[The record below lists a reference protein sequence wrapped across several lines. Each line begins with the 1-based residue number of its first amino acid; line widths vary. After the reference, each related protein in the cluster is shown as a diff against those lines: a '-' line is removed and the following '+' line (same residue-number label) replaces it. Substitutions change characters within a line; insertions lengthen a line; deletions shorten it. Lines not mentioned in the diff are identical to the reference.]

1 MLYCVE
7 FLKDLKT
14 HARNWSFDLS
24 QVSYIYLVS
33 LLRRIE
39 SYAVRRNR
47 GLATRGLIRK
57 MLIVLGS
64 IEFCVLCFF
73 ERTYSWG
80 ILSAAVW
87 VKSIG
92 RRAFNFWYVSSP

>member
-7 FLKDLKT
+7 FLKIKKT
-14 HARNWSFDLS
+14 HARNWGFDLS
-24 QVSYIYLVS
+24 QVSYIYPVS

-47 GLATRGLIRK
+47 GLVTRGLIRK

-64 IEFCVLCFF
+64 IDSCVLCFF
-73 ERTYSWG
+73 ERKYSWG
-80 ILSAAVW
+80 ILSATMW
-87 VKSIG
+87 VKSIR